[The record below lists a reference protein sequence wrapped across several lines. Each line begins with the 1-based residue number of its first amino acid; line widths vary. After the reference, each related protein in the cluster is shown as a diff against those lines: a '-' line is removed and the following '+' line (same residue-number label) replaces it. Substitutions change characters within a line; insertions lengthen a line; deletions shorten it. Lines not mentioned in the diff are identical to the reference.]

1 MSTHAHLEPST
12 CAPSPRLSPYGDPL
26 ALLRAEHARL
36 QEAVSQI
43 DWLLSQ
49 RSLSPSELEALEEA
63 VRLVRTELS
72 PHLVKEE
79 FALYPEIA
87 SVDPM
92 ARLVLP
98 ELKAGHM
105 LVEDDFGQLQALVL
119 AFAVG
124 VGTPSL
130 RRKAAKASRKLRD
143 DFAAV
148 VAREEAEAFAA
159 AQRGLGAEAMG
170 RLRKA
175 MEASETRARLKAG
188 QLR

>member
-1 MSTHAHLEPST
+1 MSTPAHLEPSKDAEPT
-12 CAPSPRLSPYGDPL
+12 RKMAIADPL

-49 RSLSPSELEALEEA
+49 RSLSPFELEALQEA

-87 SVDPM
+87 SVDPT
-92 ARLVLP
+92 AALALP
-98 ELKAGHM
+98 ALKAGHM
-105 LVEDDFGQLQALVL
+105 LVEDDFTQLQALVL

-124 VGTPSL
+124 LGTPSL

-159 AQRGLGAEAMG
+159 AQRGLDGAAMA
-170 RLRKA
+170 RLRAA
-175 MEASETRARLKAG
+175 MEAAETRARLKAG